1 MARSLR
7 GVIAVMVAA
16 IEQPDCALHASCVT
30 MKASGTR
37 LLKRAQADGLAR
49 DDMDGADLFALVG
62 ALTWVNDQ
70 PALAAG
76 PTIFSI

>member
-1 MARSLR
+1 LIPLTAR
-7 GVIAVMVAA
+7 G
-16 IEQPDCALHASCVT
+16 
-30 MKASGTR
+30 
-37 LLKRAQADGLAR
+37 
-49 DDMDGADLFALVG
+49 GADLFALVG